1 MFEIGSEFNYEEQP
15 QVVSLLGL
23 YDKFNNRKFMR
34 CGRDSIG
41 FIADDILECI
51 RNSSDKEAEFEDI
64 TAFLPALSC
73 DSMYL
78 PFEVRGVAVE
88 FYAINDDLTVQ
99 MDSLDERLKYASNPV
114 VLTMNYYGA
123 ADQKKANRQIKEL
136 RSDAIIIEDV
146 THLIFNTEKWDTE
159 AADYEIGSIRKWL
172 GVPDGAIVVKNSG
185 VLTASVHAGDTDFT
199 TLRDK
204 ALHQKSDYLVRGGQ
218 DLKAE
223 FRGLLSDAEDSL
235 DNGLTT
241 YEMSERS
248 RKYLE
253 SVDVQNIRKRRKD
266 NYDNLYKLLSDMPEC
281 GHKFRL
287 LTQTADDNTPF
298 MLPIVLNMAE
308 INKDKDYSQDIADG
322 AGELDRN
329 GFERL
334 LAMKGVYA
342 PVLWPIDEEAE
353 QLCPVSK
360 DIADNMLTFWIDQR
374 YDRFH
379 MEYVVET
386 MAELFR

>member
-23 YDKFNNRKFMR
+23 YDKFNNRKLMR

-41 FIADDILECI
+41 FIADDILEYI

-88 FYAINDDLTVQ
+88 FYAINDDLTVK
-99 MDSLDERLKYASNPV
+99 MESLSERLQYASNPV

-159 AADYEIGSIRKWL
+159 GADYEIGSIRKWL

-185 VLTASVHAGDTDFT
+185 VLTASVHTGDTDFT

-287 LTQTADDNTPF
+287 LPQTADDNTP
-298 MLPIVLNMAE
+298 L
-308 INKDKDYSQDIADG
+308 
-322 AGELDRN
+322 
-329 GFERL
+329 
-334 LAMKGVYA
+334 
-342 PVLWPIDEEAE
+342 
-353 QLCPVSK
+353 
-360 DIADNMLTFWIDQR
+360 
-374 YDRFH
+374 
-379 MEYVVET
+379 
-386 MAELFR
+386 